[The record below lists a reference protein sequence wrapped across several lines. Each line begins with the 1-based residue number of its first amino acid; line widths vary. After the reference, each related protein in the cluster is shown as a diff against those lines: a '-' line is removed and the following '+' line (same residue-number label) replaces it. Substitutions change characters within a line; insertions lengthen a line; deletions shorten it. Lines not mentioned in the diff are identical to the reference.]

1 MASKMKLSVSNLAWP
16 VSEND
21 WCLSTLSNNGISGVE
36 IAPLKVFNSW
46 ESITTNDISKS
57 KEKFAS
63 YGLEVSSFQAIT
75 FGTEGLALLGATDAK
90 KRFYK
95 HLEKVAWLLAE
106 FETKIA
112 VFGSPALRKQS
123 SFNSGELEEIF
134 MSINEVFARQN
145 VTLAWET
152 VPSYYGCNV
161 LNTLKTSN
169 EFLSNPLLTNICRHF
184 DTGCQYLSGD
194 LNDNQFIKFLSKS
207 KHLHV
212 SEVDLADFSE
222 PSKYNLEIADTV
234 SQIYHGE
241 WCVLEMGDKNF
252 ERSRFSSSI
261 DNFARLFS
269 I

>member
-1 MASKMKLSVSNLAWP
+1 MKLSVSNLAWP
-16 VSEND
+16 ISEND
-21 WCLSTLSNNGISGVE
+21 WCLSMLSNNGISGVE

-46 ESITTNDISKS
+46 DSITANDVSKS
-57 KEKFAS
+57 KKRFTS

-75 FGTEGLALLGATDAK
+75 FGTEGLALLGAEDAK
-90 KRFYK
+90 RRFYK

-123 SFNSGELEEIF
+123 SFNSGELEEVL

-169 EFLSNPLLTNICRHF
+169 EFLSSPLLTNICSHF

-194 LNDNQFIKFLSKS
+194 LKDNQFIKFLSKS

-222 PSKYNLEIADTV
+222 PSQYNLDIAKPIA
-234 SQIYHGE
+234 QKYKGE

-252 ERSRFSSSI
+252 KRQHFIKSI
-261 DNFARLFS
+261 DNFRELFGV
-269 I
+269 